1 MPRLGK
7 RLLKIA
13 EFIPAGSCVADI
25 GTDHAVLPIHLIRS
39 GLANVAIATDINK
52 KPLGKAAENIDAAA
66 LSDYITLRL
75 GDGLSC
81 IEPNE
86 VDTIII
92 AGMGGELIADI
103 LDACPWLRSGSY
115 RLVLQPM
122 TRSER
127 LRKYL
132 RLNRFTPIKE
142 VAGTDAGRHFSI
154 VVASTDDYPEEYPP
168 CFDYSG
174 LLLNEKSEE
183 NLAYLSYTADLLR
196 HRADM
201 IHESE
206 RGGKLWNELN
216 SAAEYISKEVKTE
229 TE

>member
-13 EFIPAGSCVADI
+13 EFIPAGSRVADI

-39 GLANVAIATDINK
+39 GLASLAIATDINK

-92 AGMGGELIADI
+92 AGMSVAIFGSIINMYTGFSQVEEEKIKLIVPTIDTELII
-103 LDACPWLRSGSY
+103 LA
-115 RLVLQPM
+115 
-122 TRSER
+122 E
-127 LRKYL
+127 
-132 RLNRFTPIKE
+132 NKE
-142 VAGTDAGRHFSI
+142 LI
-154 VVASTDDYPEEYPP
+154 EE
-168 CFDYSG
+168 
-174 LLLNEKSEE
+174 
-183 NLAYLSYTADLLR
+183 
-196 HRADM
+196 
-201 IHESE
+201 
-206 RGGKLWNELN
+206 
-216 SAAEYISKEVKTE
+216 KTE
-229 TE
+229 PSTELPRL

>member
-13 EFIPAGSCVADI
+13 EFIPAGSRVADI

-39 GLANVAIATDINK
+39 GLASLVIATDINK

-103 LDACPWLRSGSY
+103 LNSAPWLKDGSY
-115 RLVLQPM
+115 RLILQPM
-122 TRSER
+122 TRGER
-127 LRKYL
+127 LREYL
-132 RLNRFTPIKE
+132 RLNRFTPVKE
-142 VAGTDAGRHFSI
+142 EAGLDAGRHFS
-154 VVASTDDYPEEYPP
+154 VMVATSDDYSGEYPP
-168 CFDYSG
+168 CFDHAG
-174 LLLNEKSEE
+174 LLLQEESEE
-183 NLAYLSYTADLLR
+183 NLAYLRYSADLLR
-196 HRADM
+196 RRADM

-216 SAAEYISKEVKTE
+216 EAAEYISTHLK
-229 TE
+229 